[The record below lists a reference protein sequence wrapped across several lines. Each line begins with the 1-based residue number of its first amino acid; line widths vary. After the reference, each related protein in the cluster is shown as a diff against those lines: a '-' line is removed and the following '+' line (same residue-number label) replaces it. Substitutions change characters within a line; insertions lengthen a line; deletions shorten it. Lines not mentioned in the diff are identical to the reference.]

1 LYRENVNKKKIKKKK
16 YAVFSFESEIPTSI
30 LKNVRDEAK
39 RTETYSMIR
48 KQSVE
53 SGEFNKLLKN
63 LVTSANKVASER
75 KFKNFS
81 EMIISDAHLN
91 RDEISE
97 GLAKFQSNLN
107 VSDHYTKILNFAKE
121 TNETISALEPHNILF
136 YENQWL
142 KSKRSFRDESI
153 EEYFP
158 ISRVLEATE
167 KYCEKYFNIS
177 FKSSNFDSNESWNP
191 KNLRKIE
198 LIQEGKKIGVL
209 YLDIF
214 KQDEK
219 KTIVSSNS
227 KVSVISTNFEKNIL
241 GLPTI
246 LSHSQM
252 KQLLRFIGQ
261 SIFSFKS
268 KNSNILLKQTF
279 ASLFERISF
288 DKDFL
293 KSMKHFETSHSIFDE
308 YVEDLLN
315 IPSISVFEAYKEVSN
330 SLIELKL
337 FEDSNYKNLED
348 PTFSFLPE
356 FKNFKNLGT
365 NFVQFYSQ
373 IIASQLWDQV
383 LQKEQNQINILF
395 ELDSPQNILKKL
407 IGSTVPNPSFL
418 IKEITRE

>member
-1 LYRENVNKKKIKKKK
+1 
-16 YAVFSFESEIPTSI
+16 

-39 RTETYSMIR
+39 RIETYSLIR

-53 SGEFNKLLKN
+53 SGDFNNLLKN
-63 LVTSANKVASER
+63 VVSAANKVASER

-81 EMIISDAHLN
+81 EMILSDAQLN
-91 RDEISE
+91 RNEISE
-97 GLAKFQSNLN
+97 GLSQFQTNLN

-121 TNETISALEPHNILF
+121 TNESLSTLEPHNILF
-136 YENQWL
+136 FENQWL
-142 KSKRSFRDESI
+142 KSKRRFRDEAI

-198 LIQEGKKIGVL
+198 LFQEDKKIGVL

-219 KTIVSSNS
+219 KTNVSSNS
-227 KVSVISTNFEKNIL
+227 NVSIISTNFEKNIL
-241 GLPTI
+241 GLPTL

-288 DKDFL
+288 DKEFL
-293 KSMKHFETSHSIFDE
+293 KSMKHFETNHSIFEE

-315 IPSISVFEAYKEVSN
+315 SPSISVFEAYREVSN

-337 FEDSNYKNLED
+337 FEDSSYKNLED
-348 PTFSFLPE
+348 QTFNFLPE

-373 IIASQLWDQV
+373 IIASQIWNQV
-383 LQKEQNQINILF
+383 LQNEKNQINILF
-395 ELDSPQNILKKL
+395 ELDSPENILKKL
-407 IGSTVPNPSFL
+407 IGSKVPNPTFL